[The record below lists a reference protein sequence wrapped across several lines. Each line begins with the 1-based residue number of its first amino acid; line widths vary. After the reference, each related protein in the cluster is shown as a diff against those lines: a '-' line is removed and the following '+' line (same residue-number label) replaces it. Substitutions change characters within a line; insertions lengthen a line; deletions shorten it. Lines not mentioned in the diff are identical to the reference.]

1 MAVSET
7 SFNRKKVNYLARKR
21 TKERYK
27 RQGLAP
33 RTIDSKKAR
42 QIKLFERK
50 QKKKEEK
57 RRAKESKMEEVTK

>member
-21 TKERYK
+21 TNDKQK
-27 RQGLAP
+27 KQGHVP
-33 RTIDSKKAR
+33 TTIDNKKAR
-42 QIKLFERK
+42 QAKLFARK

-57 RRAKESKMEEVTK
+57 RKAKEEKMHD